1 MFEFSCELY
10 EVYDVIYES
19 DMVKQKLRVT
29 SCVLRVKSLKARV
42 ESLKARVEIQK

>member
-19 DMVKQKLRVT
+19 DMVKHELRVA
-29 SCVLRVKSLKARV
+29 SYELKV
-42 ESLKARVEIQK
+42 

>member
-19 DMVKQKLRVT
+19 DMVKHKLRVT
-29 SCVLRVKSLKARV
+29 S
-42 ESLKARVEIQK
+42 